1 MNMKSRTPSKFH
13 STAGMTLVE
22 MLIVGAIICIVA
34 GLLIT
39 AGSNAVRK
47 SRISTTIGSI
57 ALAKTAITDYLTP
70 ESGANITIPLTEGAN
85 IPADGVAGANAGA
98 LGNAAR
104 LDDVLLAARS
114 IDKPF
119 SFPLSSSVPIP
130 GTNPVIWNVGA
141 GRFTAAA
148 APDTDYSNTA
158 RLECRPT
165 AIAAAPSGGLGNFR
179 IDGVSN
185 LPQGR
190 RVVYAV
196 LPNVNIDAALSLSR
210 ALDKEP
216 LSEVDI
222 TTNDERGMVVYVAP
236 TNGDT
241 TTVYVYVGVY

>member
-1 MNMKSRTPSKFH
+1 MKSRTPSKFH
-13 STAGMTLVE
+13 STTGMTLVE

-57 ALAKTAITDYLTP
+57 ALAKTAITDFLTP
-70 ESGANITIPLTEGAN
+70 ESGANITIPFTEGAT
-85 IPADGVAGANAGA
+85 IPADAVAGTNAGA
-98 LGNAAR
+98 LANAAR
-104 LDDVLLAARS
+104 IDDVLLGTHS

-119 SFPLSSSVPIP
+119 SFPLSSSVAIV
-130 GTNPVIWNVGA
+130 GTTPVIWNAVNQ
-141 GRFTAAA
+141 RFTAAA
-148 APDTDYSNTA
+148 APDVDYSNTA

-165 AIAAAPSGGLGNFR
+165 AITATPSGGTGNFR

-222 TTNDERGMVVYVAP
+222 TTNDERGMVVYAAPVA
-236 TNGDT
+236 GDT